1 MNQEH
6 NTGARIL
13 VVEDERP
20 MRVAL
25 RDTLVAAGYRVIEA
39 ENGEVGLARAREE
52 RPELM
57 LLDVMMPRLDG
68 YSVCRELR
76 RLNLTTPVLMLT
88 AKGRVDDRVEGLD
101 AGADDYLIK
110 PFSLD
115 ELLARVRA
123 LLRRAHAEGGH
134 AGMPLGSLSLGDLHL
149 EFKEMRAVRG
159 ERVIHLT
166 AKEWAMLRLLAS
178 SRGEV
183 ISRERFLDVVW
194 GYTSFPT
201 TRTVDTHIASLR
213 SKLEDDPEIPRW
225 ILTVHGSGYRLEMG
239 SHL

>member
-1 MNQEH
+1 MNPMNQEH

-20 MRVAL
+20 MRIAL

-39 ENGEVGLARAREE
+39 ENGEVGLTRAREE
-52 RPELM
+52 KPELI

-68 YSVCRELR
+68 YSMCRELR

-88 AKGRVDDRVEGLD
+88 AKGRIDDRVEGLD

-110 PFSLD
+110 PFSLE

-123 LLRRAHAEGGH
+123 LLRRAHGG
-134 AGMPLGSLSLGDLHL
+134 AGKAGIPLGSLSIGDLRL
-149 EFKEMRAVRG
+149 EFKEMQAFHGRRK
-159 ERVIHLT
+159 IHLT

-194 GYTSFPT
+194 GYVSFPS
-201 TRTVDTHIASLR
+201 TRTVDTHIAILR
-213 SKLEDDPEIPRW
+213 SKLEDDPEEPRW
-225 ILTVHGSGYRLEMG
+225 ILTVHGTGYRLAD
-239 SHL
+239 